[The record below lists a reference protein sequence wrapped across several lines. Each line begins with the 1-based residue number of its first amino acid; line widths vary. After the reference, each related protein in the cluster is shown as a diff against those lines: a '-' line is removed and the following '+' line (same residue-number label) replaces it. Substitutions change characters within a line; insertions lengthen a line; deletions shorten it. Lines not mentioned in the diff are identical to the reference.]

1 VKFCVDECC
10 NIELVRYLRLGG
22 HDVLYIGQYKPGTL
36 DNEILFKAFNEKRIL
51 ITEDKDF
58 GELVYRLKK
67 PAYGIVFLRF
77 EVHERHL
84 KWPRLN
90 QLIDRYEGR
99 LKGHFVVVDNEKF
112 RFRPLKAY

>member
-1 VKFCVDECC
+1 MSFILG
-10 NIELVRYLRLGG
+10 NISPAPSIMRYFSRL
-22 HDVLYIGQYKPGTL
+22 LTK
-36 DNEILFKAFNEKRIL
+36 KRIL
-51 ITEDKDF
+51 ITEDRDF

>member
-22 HDVLYIGQYKPGTL
+22 HDVLYVSQYKPGAL
-36 DNEILFKAFNEKRIL
+36 DNEILLKAFNEKRIL

-58 GELVYRLKK
+58 GELVHRLKK

-84 KWPRLN
+84 KWPRLK
-90 QLIDRYEGR
+90 QLIDRYEAK
-99 LKGHFVVVDNEKF
+99 LEGHFVVVDNQKF
-112 RFRPLKAY
+112 RFRPLKT